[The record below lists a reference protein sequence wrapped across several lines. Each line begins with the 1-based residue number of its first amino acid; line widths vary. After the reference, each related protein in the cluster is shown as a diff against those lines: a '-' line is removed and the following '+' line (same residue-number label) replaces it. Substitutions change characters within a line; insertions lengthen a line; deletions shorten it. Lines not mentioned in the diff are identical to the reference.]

1 MRYFA
6 EYIVGRNGPIDVFL
20 QPQTPQLIADEVA
33 RKLTSPAYLDG
44 ARHFALAVWALP
56 DGMTHIDEVPE
67 SSPARATFIQCG
79 GSAAAMSVEI
89 RVTHGDDSYEHYA
102 VAREPVTD
110 PGAWT
115 TITWDNGGPEPF
127 SLRLHPEE
135 VFTGEQAAPVFRAYI
150 EDGALPPAELLRR
163 LDV

>member
-44 ARHFALAVWALP
+44 ARHFAVVVWALP
-56 DGMTHIDEVPE
+56 EGTSHIDEVPE

-79 GSAAAMSVEI
+79 GSAAAMSIEI
-89 RVTHGDDSYEHYA
+89 RVTHEDDSYE
-102 VAREPVTD
+102 
-110 PGAWT
+110 
-115 TITWDNGGPEPF
+115 
-127 SLRLHPEE
+127 
-135 VFTGEQAAPVFRAYI
+135 QAASVFRAYI
-150 EDGALPPAELLRR
+150 EDGALPPARLLRR